1 MGQQIEAVTR
11 KVVSIED
18 DPGIIDLFQ
27 LILKPGGYE
36 VLGATSGQRGLELV
50 QSARPDIVLLDLTM
64 PGGMDGWEV
73 YQHMKADEVMRDIP
87 VIVVTCRISA
97 IDEVLARNIAKVDDY
112 IPKPFGPSTLIESV
126 EKVLNARRRTLPN

>member
-1 MGQQIEAVTR
+1 MGQYMGISTR

-18 DPGIIDLFQ
+18 DPGIIDLFR
-27 LILKPGGYE
+27 LILTPGGYE

-50 QSARPDIVLLDLTM
+50 QTTRPDIVLLDLTM
-64 PGGMDGWEV
+64 PGMDGWEV
-73 YQHMKADEVMRDIP
+73 YQHMKADAVMRDIP
-87 VIVVTCRISA
+87 VIVVTCRTSA

-126 EKVLNARRRTLPN
+126 ERVLSTRGRALPN

>member
-1 MGQQIEAVTR
+1 MGQQIGVAAR

-18 DPGIIDLFQ
+18 DPGIIDLFR

-50 QSARPDIVLLDLTM
+50 QSTRPDIVLLDLTM
-64 PGGMDGWEV
+64 PGMDGWEV

-87 VIVVTCRISA
+87 VIVVTCRTSA
-97 IDEVLARNIAKVDDY
+97 IDELLARNIAKVDDY
-112 IPKPFGPSTLIESV
+112 IPKPFGPSALIESV
-126 EKVLNARRRTLPN
+126 ERVLSSRGRALPN